1 MASTCESIDEALA
14 VQLKLIDD
22 FKFDEAEMLMARI
35 KTLRA
40 VTEAQLARVKS
51 AEASLLFAR
60 ATAHMAVDTESGIDA
75 ASIYIETAVGQE
87 VLRLALEAC
96 DIAATPTDETP
107 TDETPTDETPTD
119 ETPAAAPLE
128 RLELLLIQ
136 LSSMLIAVQ
145 AATALEASSHA
156 EIGSTAAPLF
166 SRALQLCRT
175 YTSEYMAAKLD
186 LVRWDDPWTP
196 FVKLLFYRA
205 IESQNASAI
214 PDAEFAAAAIEA
226 KRAALAAIAAGSQTQ
241 ELALLDLHIM
251 HCFVLQRS
259 LLMSY
264 RPDLADQLRAVV
276 AEGLAQIS
284 SSAARNQPAYLK
296 AKSEL
301 EEFLAVTR
309 P

>member
-1 MASTCESIDEALA
+1 
-14 VQLKLIDD
+14 
-22 FKFDEAEMLMARI
+22 
-35 KTLRA
+35 
-40 VTEAQLARVKS
+40 
-51 AEASLLFAR
+51 
-60 ATAHMAVDTESGIDA
+60 MAVDTESGIDA
-75 ASIYIETAVGQE
+75 ASIYIEATAGQE

-96 DIAATPTDETP
+96 DIAATPTNVTP
-107 TDETPTDETPTD
+107 TDATPTD

-145 AATALEASSHA
+145 AATALDASSHA

-259 LLMSY
+259 LLLSY

>member
-14 VQLKLIDD
+14 AQLQLIDD
-22 FKFDEAEMLMARI
+22 FKFDEAELLMARI

-60 ATAHMAVDTESGIDA
+60 ATAHMAVDAESGIDA
-75 ASIYIETAVGQE
+75 ASIYIETEVGQE

-96 DIAATPTDETP
+96 GIAAAPTDATP
-107 TDETPTDETPTD
+107 DA
-119 ETPAAAPLE
+119 TPAAAPAATPLE

-145 AATALEASSHA
+145 AATALDASSHA
-156 EIGSTAAPLF
+156 AIGSTAAPLF

-205 IESQNASAI
+205 IESQNASGVA
-214 PDAEFAAAAIEA
+214 DAEFAAAAIEA

-259 LLMSY
+259 LLLSY

-301 EEFLAVTR
+301 EEFFAATR

>member
-14 VQLKLIDD
+14 AQLKLIDD
-22 FKFDEAEMLMARI
+22 FKFDEAELSMARI

-60 ATAHMAVDTESGIDA
+60 ATAHMAVDAESGIDA
-75 ASIYIETAVGQE
+75 ASIYIETTAGQE

-96 DIAATPTDETP
+96 DIAATPTDATA
-107 TDETPTDETPTD
+107 TDAA
-119 ETPAAAPLE
+119 PALTPLE

-145 AATALEASSHA
+145 AATALDANSHA
-156 EIGSTAAPLF
+156 AIGSTAAPLF

-196 FVKLLFYRA
+196 FVKLLFYRV

-226 KRAALAAIAAGSQTQ
+226 KHAALAAIAAGSQTQ

-259 LLMSY
+259 LLLSY